1 MIDAINRLIEN
12 PSLRQSIAQNALAT
26 VDKMQLSWQGNAE
39 KILQGF
45 KPYKE
50 SH

>member
-12 PSLRQSIAQNALAT
+12 PSLRQSIAKNALAT
-26 VDKMQLSWQGNAE
+26 VDNMQLSWQGNAE

-45 KPYKE
+45 DSSK
-50 SH
+50 